1 MFPLSETISPSHD
14 SMGRGDGAIA
24 LKEDPRDGVQSLWL
38 QQTELFTFS
47 LSPEFRREKGSL
59 GGGEG
64 WGGEVKGE
72 GRGRSKRGG
81 ERRGEEREPS

>member
-1 MFPLSETISPSHD
+1 
-14 SMGRGDGAIA
+14 MGRGDGAIA
-24 LKEDPRDGVQSLWL
+24 LKADPRDGVQSLWL
-38 QQTELFTFS
+38 QQTGLFTFS

-64 WGGEVKGE
+64 WGGEVKRE
-72 GRGRSKRGG
+72 RRGRRRGG